1 MYLEPDEKHAYEYL
15 NAIYK
20 AKENVRSVEIC
31 CEDAVNAD
39 IANDEEKKSLLY
51 DVEKYKT
58 FLEMFDKWLYLK
70 RDNKFNIAEYLKSKG
85 IELVAIYGLG
95 IIGKQLYNEL
105 LCENIKVAY
114 GIDRYVGQ
122 YGDGLAIKRP
132 EDDKWEAVDAIIITA
147 YEEDTVYDLVKSKTE
162 ANILKFSEIIENLW
176 RGQ

>member
-1 MYLEPDEKHAYEYL
+1 
-15 NAIYK
+15 
-20 AKENVRSVEIC
+20 
-31 CEDAVNAD
+31 
-39 IANDEEKKSLLY
+39 
-51 DVEKYKT
+51 
-58 FLEMFDKWLYLK
+58 MFDKWLYLK